1 MTPITLIGEPWA
13 DYGLIDSGYG
23 RKLER
28 YGPRRFIRPE
38 PQALWAPASDEWT
51 ADGEFVPG
59 ADEDGGGQWRF
70 SSRLPEKGWTGNW
83 EEVRF
88 TMQPTPFRHLSFF
101 PDMAPVWTWMR
112 GQLAGMDA
120 PTAMNL
126 FGYTGVG
133 SLALAAKGA
142 AVTHVD
148 ASKKSV
154 EAARAN
160 AEAIALTLSEVGITV
175 DCLPLLD
182 VRVPETHT
190 AIGDRAFGN
199 EPLRVASLGRA
210 VIDGLRSGGVVGI
223 VKHMPGQGR
232 ALVDSHLELPAV
244 SASTDDLAQDLAPF
258 AALKNAPMGM
268 TAHVVFEAWD
278 TERCATMS
286 PTVIQDIIRGQIG
299 FTGLLMSDDL
309 DMKALKGDVPQRAAD
324 CVAAGC
330 DIALN
335 CWGRFDEMVAIANLL
350 PEITADARARLD
362 TAMATIRPV
371 DHFDR
376 IAALTEKRDALLA
389 LA

>member
-1 MTPITLIGEPWA
+1 MKPVIFGLSGERITDEERAFFRDVDPAGYILFKRNIMDRAQLRALTDDLRDIAGRDDLA
-13 DYGLIDSGYG
+13 ILIDQEGG
-23 RKLER
+23 R
-28 YGPRRFIRPE
+28 
-38 PQALWAPASDEWT
+38 
-51 ADGEFVPG
+51 V
-59 ADEDGGGQWRF
+59 
-70 SSRLPEKGWTGNW
+70 SR
-83 EEVRF
+83 
-88 TMQPTPFRHLSFF
+88 MQPPEWPAF
-101 PDMAPVWTWMR
+101 PPGGAFNALYDVAPMS
-112 GQLAGMDA
+112 AI
-120 PTAMNL
+120 
-126 FGYTGVG
+126 
-133 SLALAAKGA
+133 
-142 AVTHVD
+142 
-148 ASKKSV
+148 

-160 AEAIALTLSEVGITV
+160 AEAIALTLSEVGLTV

-210 VIDGLRSGGVVGI
+210 VIDGLRAGGVVGI

-244 SASTDDLAQDLAPF
+244 SASADELAQDLAPF

-389 LA
+389 LV